1 MSDETSQSNWL
12 IRAAKFASI
21 IIVLAVLFGGAFALF
36 DYVRQ
41 FTGNERRQRD
51 QSRQVVER
59 DTIPM
64 LRLRFYIGAGIGSV
78 IGLIY
83 AGRCI
88 LKKQEP

>member
-1 MSDETSQSNWL
+1 MSDQTSQNSWL
-12 IRAAKFASI
+12 IRAARFASI

-41 FTGNERRQRD
+41 FTENDRRERDRSSQA
-51 QSRQVVER
+51 VER

-64 LRLRFYIGAGIGSV
+64 LRMRFYMGAGIGSV

-83 AGRCI
+83 AGRCMI
-88 LKKQEP
+88 KKQEP